1 VKVEPLTTADQNLLR
16 VTILMPLRDDWSC
29 AEELIR
35 RIDRAAQSSR
45 YAISVVLIDDGSV
58 KKCDASKFAGPFTAV
73 REIRVLC
80 LRRNLGHQRAIAIGL
95 AYTQAKFACDAVAV
109 MDADG
114 EDTPEGL
121 VELLAVF
128 CQNGGT
134 KAVFAERSKR
144 SESMLFRVFY
154 HLYRGLHWLLTGVSV
169 RVGNFSVLPAAYLS
183 TLAVL
188 SELWNHYA
196 AALFRSKLPHT
207 MIPIAR
213 GQRISGKSTMNF
225 VALVLHGLSA
235 ISVFGDVVGV
245 RLMIA
250 ALAGSF
256 MAGVGII
263 VVIAIRSL
271 TNLAIPGWATY
282 VVAALVVIMIQ
293 LIAVASSF
301 TFFTLSSRINLG
313 FIPLRDYSLFVEE
326 VPEIYPK

>member
-1 VKVEPLTTADQNLLR
+1 MKVEPLTTADQNFLR

-35 RIDRAAQSSR
+35 RIDRAAQSSP
-45 YAISVVLIDDGSV
+45 YAVSVVLIDDGSV
-58 KKCDASKFAGPFTAV
+58 QKCDASKFAGPFIAV

-95 AYTQAKFACDAVAV
+95 AYTQEKRACDAVAV

-121 VELLAVF
+121 MQLLDAF
-128 CQNGGT
+128 SANGGT
-134 KAVFAERSKR
+134 RAIFAERSKR
-144 SESMLFRVFY
+144 SESMLFRFFY
-154 HLYRGLHWLLTGVSV
+154 HLYRGLHWFLTGVSV

-183 TLAVL
+183 TLVVL

-196 AALFRSKLPHT
+196 AAVFRSKLPHT

-213 GQRISGKSTMNF
+213 GHRISGKSTMNF

-250 ALAGSF
+250 ALTGSF
-256 MAGVGII
+256 MAGAGII
-263 VVIAIRSL
+263 VVIAIRSF
-271 TNLAIPGWATY
+271 TNRAIPGWATY
-282 VVAALVVIMIQ
+282 VVATLIVIMIQ

-301 TFFTLSSRINLG
+301 TFFTLSSRMNLG

-326 VPEIYPK
+326 TPEIYSR